1 MEKLLFKKGRKGF
14 RRDFIAALNPSLF
27 RYAPLHKEGFNN
39 SKQYLGLKKMC
50 KFESGLISNKCKLF
64 LGRVRAVN
72 YGAAYQSELR
82 TELVPH
88 AFSLVYC
95 HLEC

>member
-64 LGRVRAVN
+64 LGRVNALSC
-72 YGAAYQSELR
+72 AAASVPLSAQRYQTKPELAAR
-82 TELVPH
+82 IL
-88 AFSLVYC
+88 A
-95 HLEC
+95 

>member
-64 LGRVRAVN
+64 LGRVTQ
-72 YGAAYQSELR
+72 Y
-82 TELVPH
+82 
-88 AFSLVYC
+88 
-95 HLEC
+95 